1 MGIEIKGL
9 DSLMAKLDRLGGDVM
24 SALGKAVKQ
33 TVEVAKADAQA
44 NIHNRT
50 GMLSQSIAH
59 GSGVEYSADK
69 IEGVVGTSAFYADY
83 VERGTKNEFGG
94 VRNPPYPYL
103 MPALNANK
111 STFEYLA
118 KSELKNAIKKAGG

>member
-1 MGIEIKGL
+1 MAVEIKGL
-9 DSLMAKLDRLGGDVM
+9 DSLMGKLNAMGGDVLE
-24 SALGKAVKQ
+24 ALGTAVKITTQ
-33 TVEVAKADAQA
+33 IALSDAQA

-50 GMLSQSIAH
+50 GMLSQSLAH
-59 GSGVEYSADK
+59 GTDVENTATSVT
-69 IEGVVGTSAFYADY
+69 GTVGTSAYYADY
-83 VERGTKNEFGG
+83 VERGTHNEFGS

-118 KSELKNAIKKAGG
+118 KRELQRAIRKAAK